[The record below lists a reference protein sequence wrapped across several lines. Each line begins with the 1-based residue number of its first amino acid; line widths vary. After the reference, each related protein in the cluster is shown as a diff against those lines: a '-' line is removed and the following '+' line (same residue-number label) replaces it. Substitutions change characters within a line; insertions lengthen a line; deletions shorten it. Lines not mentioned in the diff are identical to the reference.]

1 MAEKRSWLEGPQV
14 PGEYDDP
21 THESEYPGQTLG
33 LARSGPGSRASL
45 GRRLFGML
53 VDWFVS
59 MLIAQVFYLVIG
71 PDPKQIEQFGD
82 PFIAW
87 QSFTVTWTAIVFF
100 FLGTI
105 SVWLFARTPG
115 QAVMRMGVARIDA
128 AERVGLWRAAV
139 RSALTLMLLPPV
151 VQDTDGRGM
160 HDRATGTAVILG

>member
-1 MAEKRSWLEGPQV
+1 MAEKHSWLEGPQV

-21 THESEYPGQTLG
+21 EHLSEYPGQALG
-33 LARSGPGSRASL
+33 LAKSGPGSRASL
-45 GRRLFGML
+45 GRRLGGML
-53 VDWFVS
+53 IDWVIS
-59 MLIAQVFYLVIG
+59 VLIAQAFYPFFG

-87 QSFTVTWTAIVFF
+87 QSFTATWAFFAFF

-115 QAVMRMGVARIDA
+115 QAVMGMGVARIDA
-128 AERVGLWRAAV
+128 TERVGLWRAAV
-139 RSALTLMLLPPV
+139 RSALTLLLLPPI

-160 HDRATGTAVILG
+160 HDRATGTAVIRG